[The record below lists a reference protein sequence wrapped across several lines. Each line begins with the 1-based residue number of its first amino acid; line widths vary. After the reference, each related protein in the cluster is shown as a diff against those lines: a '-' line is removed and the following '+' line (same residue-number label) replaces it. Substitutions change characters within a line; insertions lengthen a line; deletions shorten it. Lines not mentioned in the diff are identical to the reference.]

1 MDDNWITLSRLL
13 RAQFLAARRNG
24 NNLTAV
30 PGLPFHV
37 SEVEADPEAG
47 DDTPFATE
55 SSGAPSANSAILGGS
70 QEDFLQALTAFAA
83 RRGHGPPASRRDLAG
98 AGAGAAAATGTSG
111 DAKTTDKEEKGSHP
125 TRPRRGYFNF
135 TRDWTNSAAAHSCG
149 SHTRAISMRANARDL
164 VQDWLLVPGVDEK
177 ILMDDALPKRDRS
190 KHSGTAEHG
199 PEWRWYDTI
208 VQYLDERMRDKA
220 YLDEGGDTNIVTTGM
235 TYPVAY

>member
-37 SEVEADPEAG
+37 SEVEADPEGG
-47 DDTPFATE
+47 DDTPFAIE
-55 SSGAPSANSAILGGS
+55 SSGAPQAGTNSAILGGS

-83 RRGHGPPASRRDLAG
+83 RRGHAPPASRRDLAG
-98 AGAGAAAATGTSG
+98 AAAATGSSA
-111 DAKTTDKEEKGSHP
+111 DAKTEKEEKGSHP
-125 TRPRRGYFNF
+125 MRPRRGYFSF
-135 TRDWTNSAAAHSCG
+135 TRDWTNSNAAHASG
-149 SHTRAISMRANARDL
+149 SHTRAIAMRANARDL
-164 VQDWLLVPGVDEK
+164 VQDWLLIPGVDEK

-190 KHSGTAEHG
+190 KHSSAPEHS

-208 VQYLDERMRDKA
+208 VQYLDERMRYKA
-220 YLDEGGDTNIVTTGM
+220 YLDEGGDTNIITRGL
-235 TYPVAY
+235 TYPVPY